1 MNHPPHPH
9 EIEESTTPETQID
22 RLHFVSME
30 SFDVSALS
38 LEVVYAT

>member
-1 MNHPPHPH
+1 MNRPPHPH
-9 EIEESTTPETQID
+9 KTEELTTPETQID

-30 SFDVSALS
+30 NFDVSALS